1 MSKRLLWWNSKLDDC
16 VENVAFGDGI
26 AYKIVN
32 AELRALI
39 ERYVQIDMVGMKN
52 ARPRR
57 FPGGLPVAIF
67 RAQLPLLTQGLHL
80 WAPKTKGTRYRF
92 LALKLCSDVSFI
104 DDTCTGMNHSNAVVV
119 PTPSIVHQEIAAL
132 PAPDQTIPLI
142 GTKKKYKKKKK
153 NAATMLDEEDEKL
166 SPLDAITR
174 KELVETLE
182 AKLEMEKKNAA
193 AATLAA
199 LEEVSSEEE
208 SDSDEDEEEM
218 KEVSDTRVTTATVA
232 TLQPAAQ
239 RTIKAVQYLHALMD
253 RSGEIFALPNFMLPE
268 SIYPAL
274 LDGELARH
282 KQTGLHHFLVFNI
295 SVSNG
300 YPWCNWRYQERV
312 KEYTQFCT
320 LFTNNEAVTQNAP
333 IAKIVAKPQYQWYA
347 YDRVFYESRFGEY
360 ECDGTTATR
369 NKTKAIEHGTDWNSF
384 KIKPLKEQTT
394 DLVAGIMD
402 TSIGADKLF
411 LLGGGY
417 LNKQSQLMDVD
428 TLYPECEQSIY
439 RFFRNRI
446 KFPVEWIQNSS
457 NWNGKVFESLFNE
470 KSNDY
475 EAIDIRADK
484 QHPNNARVIQFTKQ
498 NIREGVTPEEV
509 YELWK
514 KWQQGEQH
522 EKIKTLQLAQQ
533 SNRMME
539 KHHMKTHEDDFMKTM
554 FAESNLS
561 QMPSHSLSACMTSLK
576 LSWELQ
582 TVDEVEEEAKRI
594 YPVSCFPPAAPEFN
608 AEQLKLILNVD
619 HLKPIVKNKRKGRK
633 KDVASEGKRKKA
645 KLSLV
650 DDLSAEMDDSIDEVE
665 ESSVLLDEASVA
677 SAAEEEESL
686 QQEEENQSVQ
696 EGDEN
701 IEEEAEESVEICHTH
716 VEESSDESSEEE
728 VITPRYMTRS
738 RSLSK
743 SK

>member
-16 VENVAFGDGI
+16 VESVPFGDGM

-104 DDTCTGMNHSNAVVV
+104 DDTCTGMNHSAVATAAVATVV
-119 PTPSIVHQEIAAL
+119 PSAIASLAV
-132 PAPDQTIPLI
+132 PDETIPLI

-153 NAATMLDEEDEKL
+153 NTATVLDEEDENI

-174 KELVETLE
+174 KELIKTLE
-182 AKLEMEKKNAA
+182 AKLETEKKNAA
-193 AATLAA
+193 ALLALA
-199 LEEVSSEEE
+199 EASSEEE
-208 SDSDEDEEEM
+208 SDSDDDDEEEM
-218 KEVSDTRVTTATVA
+218 KEVSDIRVGTVA
-232 TLQPAAQ
+232 VPVQQPIAQ

-268 SIYPAL
+268 AIYPAL

-282 KQTGLHHFLVFNI
+282 KRTGLHHYLVFNI

-300 YPWCNWRYQERV
+300 YPLCNWRYQERV

-402 TSIGADKLF
+402 TSVGTDKLF

-428 TLYPECEQSIY
+428 TLYPECEQGIY
-439 RFFRNRI
+439 RFFRNRT
-446 KFPVEWIQNSS
+446 KFPVEWIQNSA
-457 NWNGKVFESLFNE
+457 NWNGKVFESLYNE

-475 EAIDIRADK
+475 EAIDVRADK

-514 KWQQGEQH
+514 KWQQGEQQ
-522 EKIKTLQLAQQ
+522 EKIKTHQLAQQ

-594 YPVSCFPPAAPEFN
+594 YPVSFFPPTAPEFN

-619 HLKPIVKNKRKGRK
+619 NLKPIVKNKRKGRK
-633 KDVASEGKRKKA
+633 KEVASEGKRKKA
-645 KLSLV
+645 KFSLV
-650 DDLSAEMDDSIDEVE
+650 DDIRGDDSIDEVE
-665 ESSVLLDEASVA
+665 ESSVLLDDASVA
-677 SAAEEEESL
+677 SNVEEEEESL
-686 QQEEENQSVQ
+686 QENPSVQ

-701 IEEEAEESVEICHTH
+701 MEEEAEESVEICHTH

-738 RSLSK
+738 K
-743 SK
+743 FKTNN